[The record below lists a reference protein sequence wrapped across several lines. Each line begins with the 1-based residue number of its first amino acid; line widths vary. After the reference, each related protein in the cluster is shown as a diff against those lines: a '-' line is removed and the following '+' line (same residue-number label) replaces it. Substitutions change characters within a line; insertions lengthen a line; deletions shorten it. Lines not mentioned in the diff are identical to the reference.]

1 MDSKEMPALFALE
14 QEKSMPDEYDDGD
27 EIDWDLP
34 PAYWQSDWRCDKER
48 KIDILFDLEFAFGAY
63 LNWRNRLDG

>member
-1 MDSKEMPALFALE
+1 
-14 QEKSMPDEYDDGD
+14 MPDEYDDGD